1 VPIDISRMTLPEML
15 KHVADLP
22 AKDRGSA
29 IKAISN
35 LKPDLKKVLQLTYHK
50 DLVFDLPEG
59 DPPYKPL
66 DVPDNWGYNRMP
78 KELRKVG
85 YFLRGTQNNLT
96 KYQKEKMFIDMLES
110 VSPEEAQLFLMIKN
124 KKITYKGITRKL
136 IEESMPELLV
146 VEKENSNVKSR

>member
-146 VEKENSNVKSR
+146 GEKENSNVKSR

>member
-1 VPIDISRMTLPEML
+1 MPIDISRMTLPELL
-15 KHVADLP
+15 KHVSELP
-22 AKDRGSA
+22 AKDRSSA
-29 IKAISN
+29 LKTIAK
-35 LKPDLKKVLQLTYHK
+35 LKPDLQKVLQLTYHK
-50 DLVFDLPEG
+50 NLVFDLPEG

-85 YFLRGTQNNLT
+85 YFIRGVQNNLT
-96 KYQKEKMFIDMLES
+96 RFQKEKMFIDVLES

-136 IEESMPELLV
+136 VEESLPELLMG
-146 VEKENSNVKSR
+146 EKEITHVKSR

>member
-1 VPIDISRMTLPEML
+1 MPIDISRMTLPEML

-146 VEKENSNVKSR
+146 GEKENSNVKSR

>member
-1 VPIDISRMTLPEML
+1 MPIDISRMTLPEML

-22 AKDRGSA
+22 AKDRGGA

-146 VEKENSNVKSR
+146 GEKENSNVKSR

>member
-1 VPIDISRMTLPEML
+1 
-15 KHVADLP
+15 
-22 AKDRGSA
+22 
-29 IKAISN
+29 
-35 LKPDLKKVLQLTYHK
+35 
-50 DLVFDLPEG
+50 VFDLPEG

-146 VEKENSNVKSR
+146 GEKENSNVKSR

>member
-1 VPIDISRMTLPEML
+1 MTLPEML

-146 VEKENSNVKSR
+146 GEKENSNVKSR

>member
-15 KHVADLP
+15 KHVSELP
-22 AKDRGSA
+22 AKDRAPALKS
-29 IKAISN
+29 ISN

-85 YFLRGTQNNLT
+85 YFIRGVQNNLT

-110 VSPEEAQLFLMIKN
+110 VSPEEAQLLLMIKN
-124 KKITYKGITRKL
+124 KKITYKGFSRKL
-136 IEESMPELLV
+136 IEESLPELLAG
-146 VEKENSNVKSR
+146 EKETTNVKPR